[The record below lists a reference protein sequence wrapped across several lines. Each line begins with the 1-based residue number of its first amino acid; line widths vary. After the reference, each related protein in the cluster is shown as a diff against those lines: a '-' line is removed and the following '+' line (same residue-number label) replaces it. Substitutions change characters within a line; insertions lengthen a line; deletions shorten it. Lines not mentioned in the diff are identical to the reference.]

1 MTQQST
7 REARAA
13 AWAAYD
19 KRMNEFMTK
28 CDRNLSFEQLQSKPE
43 YQFGAAEQT
52 PEYKAAAAAI
62 RPEGYQ
68 FHTEAADENRSLR
81 YNNGK
86 PDYSLIPLASMKE
99 AAKVLEY
106 GATKYARDNWR
117 RPTHWSVSF
126 ACLQRHLAAWQSG
139 EDNDPESGRNHLGHA
154 MCNILQM
161 LDMLEN
167 HPEELER

>member
-1 MTQQST
+1 MTTQQRCT
-7 REARAA
+7 RN
-13 AWAAYD
+13 
-19 KRMNEFMTK
+19 M
-28 CDRNLSFEQLQSKPE
+28 P
-43 YQFGAAEQT
+43 AEQT

-62 RPEGYQ
+62 RPESYQ
-68 FHTEAADENRSLR
+68 FHSEAADENRSLR

-106 GATKYARDNWR
+106 GATKYARDNWM

-139 EDNDPESGRNHLGHA
+139 EDLDPESQRNHLGHA
-154 MCNILQM
+154 MCNILQ
-161 LDMLEN
+161 LLHMLEN
-167 HPEELER
+167 YPEELER